1 MLPRLPRPRLV
12 PCGASAGHTSWST
25 SGLGFLTFWL
35 LGKLRVFADG
45 SAAPERFA
53 LAMAPLLGA
62 AWIGMSRIQVSAT
75 PGSWGRGRRHAMI
88 ADAVARLARRSR
100 GATPAWQ
107 PCTSA

>member
-1 MLPRLPRPRLV
+1 
-12 PCGASAGHTSWST
+12 HTSWST

-62 AWIGMSRIQVSAT
+62 AWIGMSRIQDYWHHVEDVCAGFVLGLLMAFCYYDYEAEE
-75 PGSWGRGRRHAMI
+75 PPAPLPLY
-88 ADAVARLARRSR
+88 ADDRV
-100 GATPAWQ
+100 
-107 PCTSA
+107 